1 MNLLS
6 KTNSLKVSCA
16 IIEIGG
22 KILCAQRSENM
33 KLPLKWE
40 FPGGKKEK
48 NESYKEC
55 LERELKEELNIE
67 IEIMERLPA
76 FTFMYSSN
84 EVIKLIPFRCKAL
97 SLDINLTEHKQIK
110 WLGKEQLK
118 KLDWAEADIPIV
130 NYYIQNYK

>member
-6 KTNSLKVSCA
+6 KLNILKVSCA
-16 IIEIGG
+16 IIEMEGE
-22 KILCAQRSENM
+22 ILCAQRSETM

-55 LERELKEELNIE
+55 LKREIKEELDLE
-67 IEIMERLPA
+67 IEIVERLPS
-76 FTFMYSSN
+76 FTYRFSN
-84 EVIKLIPFRCKAL
+84 KERIKLIPFRCKAL
-97 SLDINLTEHKQIK
+97 SRDINLTEHQEIK

>member
-6 KTNSLKVSCA
+6 KLNILKVSCA
-16 IIEIGG
+16 IIEMEG
-22 KILCAQRSENM
+22 KILCAQRSEIM

-55 LERELKEELNIE
+55 LKREIKEELDLE
-67 IEIMERLPA
+67 IEIVERLPS
-76 FTFMYSSN
+76 FTYRFLN
-84 EVIKLIPFRCKAL
+84 KERIKLIPFRCKAL
-97 SLDINLTEHKQIK
+97 SRDINLTEHQEIK

>member
-1 MNLLS
+1 MNLFS
-6 KTNSLKVSCA
+6 KTDSLKVSCA
-16 IIEIGG
+16 IIEMEGE
-22 KILCAQRSENM
+22 ILCAQRSETM

-55 LERELKEELNIE
+55 LKREIKEELGLE
-67 IEIMERLPA
+67 IEIVERLPS
-76 FTFMYSSN
+76 FTYKFSN
-84 EVIKLIPFRCKAL
+84 EEIIKLIPFRCIAL
-97 SLDINLTEHKQIK
+97 SRDIILTEHQQIK
-110 WLGKEQLK
+110 WLGKERLK

>member
-16 IIEIGG
+16 IIEIEGE
-22 KILCAQRSENM
+22 ILCAQRSENM

-55 LERELKEELNIE
+55 LKREIKEELDLE
-67 IEIMERLPA
+67 IEIVERLPS
-76 FTFMYSSN
+76 FTYRFSN
-84 EVIKLIPFRCKAL
+84 KERIKLIPFRCKAL
-97 SLDINLTEHKQIK
+97 SRDINLTEHQQIK

>member
-6 KTNSLKVSCA
+6 KLNILKFSCA
-16 IIEIGG
+16 IIEMEGE
-22 KILCAQRSENM
+22 ILCAQRSETM

-55 LERELKEELNIE
+55 LKREIKEELDLE
-67 IEIMERLPA
+67 IEIVERLPS
-76 FTFMYSSN
+76 FTYRFSN
-84 EVIKLIPFRCKAL
+84 KERIKLIPFRCKAL
-97 SLDINLTEHKQIK
+97 SRDINLTEHQEIK
-110 WLGKEQLK
+110 WLGKGQLK